1 MLPIDHHTNSTIGVV
16 FGGQVTSI
24 KLFFEANDKNGT
36 PGINYVLDL
45 LDGVITGA
53 TWPAADDGTST
64 ITGGKFTLAHSNGP
78 GNKDGCKAKDID
90 LAFMLS
96 VTEN

>member
-1 MLPIDHHTNSTIGVV
+1 MLPIDHHTNSTIGLV

-45 LDGVITGA
+45 LDGVITWA
-53 TWPAADDGTST
+53 TWPAADYGTST
-64 ITGGKFTLAHSNGP
+64 ITGGKFTLAHSHARCTKYGFQ
-78 GNKDGCKAKDID
+78 AKYIY
-90 LAFMLS
+90 LGFMWS
-96 VTEN
+96 VTAN